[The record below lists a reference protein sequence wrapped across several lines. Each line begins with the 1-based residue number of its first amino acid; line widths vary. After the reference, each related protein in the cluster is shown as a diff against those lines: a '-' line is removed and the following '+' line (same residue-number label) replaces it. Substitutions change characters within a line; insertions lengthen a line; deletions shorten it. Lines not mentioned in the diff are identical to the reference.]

1 LDQTDDD
8 VAFITADNGAR
19 STEVLLQLL
28 FYCIISVSETPE
40 FVYGPAVKSS
50 RASVQ
55 EQMLPLERK
64 VARKRDG
71 MSEAFTNFAG
81 MYLQVRA
88 MLDNVSFSS
97 YETQIGWDEMTQRN
111 EKDTADTIKTM
122 ADAVVELVNAGLIS
136 AESGSEFIRKYIP
149 TVLPWNDPSSSMDEL
164 RRVQRDLEVLAQAKL
179 ATGFGGGAV
188 QQANQPGQDA
198 NQPSQSGN
206 PTGQANTEG
215 AGGDV
220 ASRRALAGSAA
231 NRTNGTTH

>member
-1 LDQTDDD
+1 MS
-8 VAFITADNGAR
+8 FITADNGAR

-40 FVYGPAVKSS
+40 FVFGPAVKSS

-64 VARKRDG
+64 VARKREG
-71 MSEAFTNFAG
+71 MSEPFVNFAG
-81 MYLQVRA
+81 MFLQMKA
-88 MLDNVSFSS
+88 MLDNTSFSS
-97 YETQIGWDEMTQRN
+97 YDTNIGWDEMTQRN

-136 AESGSEFIRKYIP
+136 AEAGSEFIRRYVP
-149 TVLPWNDPSSSMDEL
+149 TVLTWNDPSSDMDEL

-179 ATGFGGGAV
+179 ASGFGGGAA
-188 QQANQPGQDA
+188 QQDNQPPQEG

-206 PTGQANTEG
+206 PTGQANTQG

-220 ASRRALAGSAA
+220 ASRRAIVAA
-231 NRTNGTTH
+231 AASRTNGTTN